1 VFISGR
7 HNRAVGVPAELFDD
21 DYLHFYESIVSDER
35 SDADVETLARLVP
48 LTDGLRVLDVPCGE
62 GRIAGRLEALGCDV
76 VGLDNNAGFLRLAR
90 ERYPRV
96 DFRERDMRRLDYEG
110 SFDVVVNWYTSFG
123 YFDPA
128 TNDALLASFARAL
141 RPGGHLIVDLYNA
154 ARLRRLVELGGGAS
168 ATLRERGADLMVDRL
183 TIDDEQGRG
192 RTDRFMVRDGQVR
205 KVKFS
210 IELVDADAL
219 VRRLLTA
226 GFRRVHL
233 FGAGGIPFDPDGP
246 RLIAR
251 AER

>member
-1 VFISGR
+1 VFITGR
-7 HNRAVGVPAELFDD
+7 HNRAVGVPGELFDD

-35 SDADVETLARLVP
+35 SDADLETLARLVT
-48 LTDGLRVLDVPCGE
+48 LGDGVRVLDVPCGE
-62 GRIAGRLEALGCDV
+62 GRIAGRLAALGCHV
-76 VGLDNNAGFLRLAR
+76 VGVDNNAGFLRLAR

-96 DFRERDMRRLDYEG
+96 DFAERDMRRLDYEE
-110 SFDVVVNWYTSFG
+110 SFDLVVNWYTSFG
-123 YFDPA
+123 YFDAA
-128 TNDALLASFARAL
+128 TNDALLASLARAL

-168 ATLRERGADLMVDRL
+168 ATLTERGADLMVDRI
-183 TIDDEQGRG
+183 TIDDDQGRG
-192 RTDRFMVRDGQVR
+192 RTDRFIVRDGRLR

-219 VRRLLTA
+219 VRRLLAA

-233 FGAGGIPFDPDGP
+233 FGAAGGPFDPEGP